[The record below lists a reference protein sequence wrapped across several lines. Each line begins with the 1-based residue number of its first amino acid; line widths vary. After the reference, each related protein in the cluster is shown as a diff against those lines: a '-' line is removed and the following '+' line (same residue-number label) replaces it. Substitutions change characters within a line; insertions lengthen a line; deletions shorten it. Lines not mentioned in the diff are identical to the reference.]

1 LPRYR
6 GGLERRQEVKK
17 AFALCAIV
25 LVIALSIVPCFAAPT
40 SLPPGVELG
49 GALSMSATISMANGV
64 AAQMA
69 FLNSSGYIYAG
80 SYYAAFITAR
90 DLGGDQWM
98 YRVYLLPNSAG
109 LSHYGSETGWLQP
122 GASLIVTP
130 SPNSYYY
137 TDYNF
142 SASGGMG
149 SWTYG
154 YAAEGVGLKLAANE
168 QIVYCFKLA
177 NGQTYGVNR
186 HFSFGS
192 VENVPAA
199 RAWINALQ
207 AFDGDL
213 SWERVEEDV
222 ENAYASGKLA
232 GFNQGKAEAE
242 EAADEYWSERL
253 LEAEELAYQRGE
265 DDGYD
270 KAVDDLANGVI
281 GAYDLDLGKIITAI
295 PTAAKAIVNNAF
307 GFELFGINVAGLLSV
322 VLIISI
328 VGFIVAKLSS
338 R

>member
-1 LPRYR
+1 M
-6 GGLERRQEVKK
+6 KK

-49 GALSMSATISMANGV
+49 GALSMGATISMANGV

-80 SYYAAFITAR
+80 GYYAAFITAR
-90 DLGGDQWM
+90 DLGGDMWR
-98 YRVYLLPNSAG
+98 YRVYILPNSAG
-109 LSHYGSETGWLQP
+109 LSHYGDETGWLQP

-130 SPNSYYY
+130 SPVSYYY

-142 SASGGMG
+142 SATGGMG

-154 YAAEGVGLKLAANE
+154 YANGGITLGDSE

-177 NGQTYGVNR
+177 SGQTYGVNR
-186 HFSFGS
+186 YFSFGF
-192 VENVPAA
+192 VEVVPAA
-199 RAWINALQ
+199 RAWLNALQ

-213 SWERVEEDV
+213 SWERIEEDV

-242 EAADEYWSERL
+242 EAAAEYWSGRL
-253 LEAEELAYQRGE
+253 LEAEELAYERGE
-265 DDGYD
+265 DAGYD
-270 KAVDDLANGVI
+270 QAVADLADGVI
-281 GAYDLDLGKIITAI
+281 GSYDLNLGMIITAI

-322 VLIISI
+322 VLIITI

>member
-1 LPRYR
+1 M
-6 GGLERRQEVKK
+6 KK
-17 AFALCAIV
+17 IAIILCAIF
-25 LVIALSIVPCFAAPT
+25 LIALSIVPCFAAPA
-40 SLPPGVELG
+40 SRPSGVESG

-64 AAQMA
+64 AAQMD

-80 SYYAAFITAR
+80 YYYAAFITAR
-90 DLGGDQWM
+90 DLGADMWM
-98 YRVYLLPNSAG
+98 YRVYILPNSAG
-109 LSHYGSETGWLQP
+109 LSHSSAETGWLKP
-122 GASLIVTP
+122 GASLIITP
-130 SPNSYYY
+130 SPSQYYY
-137 TDYNF
+137 ADYNF

-149 SWTYG
+149 GWSYG
-154 YAAEGVGLKLAANE
+154 YASEGLTLGASE

-177 NGQTYGVNR
+177 SGQTYGPNR
-186 HFSFGS
+186 QFSFGF

-213 SWERVEEDV
+213 SWERVEEGV
-222 ENAYASGKLA
+222 ENAYDSGKLA
-232 GFNQGKAEAE
+232 GIKEGKAEAE
-242 EAADEYWSERL
+242 EAAAEYWSGRL
-253 LEAEELAYQRGE
+253 LEAEELAYERGE

-270 KAVDDLANGVI
+270 KAVADLANGVI
-281 GAYDLDLGKIITAI
+281 GSYDLDLGKIITSI

>member
-1 LPRYR
+1 M
-6 GGLERRQEVKK
+6 KK
-17 AFALCAIV
+17 IAIVLCAIF
-25 LVIALSIVPCFAAPT
+25 LVALSIVPCFAAPS

-49 GALSMSATISMANGV
+49 GALTMSATISMANGV

-80 SYYAAFITAR
+80 GYYAAFITAR
-90 DLGGDQWM
+90 DLGGDLWM
-98 YRVYLLPNSAG
+98 YRVYILPNSAG
-109 LSHYGSETGWLQP
+109 VSHYGDETGWLQP
-122 GASLIVTP
+122 GASVIITP
-130 SPNSYYY
+130 TPTSYYY
-137 TDYNF
+137 AEYNF
-142 SASGGMG
+142 GSTGGLG

-154 YAAEGVGLKLAANE
+154 YANGGITLGASE
-168 QIVYCFKLA
+168 QIVFCFKLA
-177 NGQTYGVNR
+177 SGQTYGVNR
-186 HFSFGS
+186 YFSFGY
-192 VENVPAA
+192 VEDVPAT
-199 RAWINALQ
+199 RAWMNALQ

-232 GFNQGKAEAE
+232 GFNEGKAEAE
-242 EAADEYWSERL
+242 EAAAEYWSGRL
-253 LEAEELAYQRGE
+253 LEAEELAYKRGE

-270 KAVDDLANGVI
+270 KAVEDLANGVI
-281 GAYDLDLGKIITAI
+281 GSYDLDLGKIITAI

-322 VLIISI
+322 VLIICI

>member
-1 LPRYR
+1 MKR
-6 GGLERRQEVKK
+6 
-17 AFALCAIV
+17 AFALCAVV
-25 LVIALSIVPCFAAPT
+25 LVVALSVIPCFAAPT

-98 YRVYLLPNSAG
+98 YRVYILPNSAG
-109 LSHYGSETGWLQP
+109 LSHYDDESGWLLP

-149 SWTYG
+149 SWNYG
-154 YAAEGVGLKLAANE
+154 YANGGITLGASE

-177 NGQTYGVNR
+177 SGQTYGVNR
-186 HFSFGS
+186 YFSFGS

-199 RAWINALQ
+199 RAWLNALQ

-213 SWERVEEDV
+213 SWERIEEDV

-232 GFNQGKAEAE
+232 GFNQGKAEGE
-242 EAADEYWSERL
+242 EAAAEYWSGRL

-270 KAVDDLANGVI
+270 QAVADLADGVI
-281 GAYDLDLGKIITAI
+281 GSYDLDLGKIITAI

>member
-1 LPRYR
+1 
-6 GGLERRQEVKK
+6 
-17 AFALCAIV
+17 
-25 LVIALSIVPCFAAPT
+25 
-40 SLPPGVELG
+40 
-49 GALSMSATISMANGV
+49 MSATISMANGV

-80 SYYAAFITAR
+80 SYYAAFITAS

-98 YRVYLLPNSAG
+98 YRVYILPNSAS
-109 LSHYGSETGWLQP
+109 LSHYGDETGWLQP
-122 GASLIVTP
+122 GASLIVSP

-137 TDYNF
+137 TDYDF

-154 YAAEGVGLKLAANE
+154 YANGGISLGASE

-177 NGQTYGVNR
+177 NGQSYGVNR
-186 HFSFGS
+186 YFSFGS
-192 VENVPAA
+192 VEDVPAA
-199 RAWINALQ
+199 RAWLNALQ

-213 SWERVEEDV
+213 SWERIEEDV

-242 EAADEYWSERL
+242 EAAAEYWSGRL

-270 KAVDDLANGVI
+270 KAVADLADGVI
-281 GAYDLDLGKIITAI
+281 GSYDLDLGKIITAI

>member
-1 LPRYR
+1 M
-6 GGLERRQEVKK
+6 KK

-64 AAQMA
+64 AAQMD

-90 DLGGDQWM
+90 DLGGDMWR
-98 YRVYLLPNSAG
+98 YRVYILPNAAG
-109 LSHYGSETGWLQP
+109 LSHTSAETGWLQP
-122 GASLIVTP
+122 GASLIITP
-130 SPNSYYY
+130 SPSLYYY

-154 YAAEGVGLKLAANE
+154 HANGGLTLEASE
-168 QIVYCFKLA
+168 QIVFCFKLA
-177 NGQTYGVNR
+177 SGQTYGVNR
-186 HFSFGS
+186 YFSFGF
-192 VENVPAA
+192 VEDVPAA
-199 RAWINALQ
+199 RAWTNALQ

-213 SWERVEEDV
+213 SWERIEEDV

-242 EAADEYWSERL
+242 EAAAEYWSGRL

-270 KAVDDLANGVI
+270 QAVADLADGVI
-281 GAYDLDLGKIITAI
+281 GSYDLDLGKIITAI

-307 GFELFGINVAGLLSV
+307 SFELFGINVAGLLSV

>member
-1 LPRYR
+1 M
-6 GGLERRQEVKK
+6 KK
-17 AFALCAIV
+17 AIALCAIV
-25 LVIALSIVPCFAAPT
+25 LLIALSVIPCFAAPT

-49 GALSMSATISMANGV
+49 GALSMSATITMANGV
-64 AAQMA
+64 AAQMD
-69 FLNSSGYIYAG
+69 FLNSSGYLYAG

-98 YRVYLLPNSAG
+98 YRVYILPNSVG
-109 LSHYGSETGWLQP
+109 LSHTSAETGWLQP
-122 GASLIVTP
+122 GASLIITPTP
-130 SPNSYYY
+130 SSYYV
-137 TDYNF
+137 TEYNF
-142 SASGGMG
+142 SATGGMG
-149 SWTYG
+149 RWTYS
-154 YAAEGVGLKLAANE
+154 YANGGITLGASE

-177 NGQTYGVNR
+177 SGQTFGVNR
-186 HFSFGS
+186 LFPFGI
-192 VENVPAA
+192 VEDVPAA
-199 RAWINALQ
+199 RAWLNALQ

-213 SWERVEEDV
+213 SWERIEEDV

-242 EAADEYWSERL
+242 EAAAEYWSGRL

-265 DDGYD
+265 VDGYD
-270 KAVDDLANGVI
+270 QAVADLADGVI
-281 GAYDLDLGKIITAI
+281 GSYDLDLGKIITAI

>member
-1 LPRYR
+1 M
-6 GGLERRQEVKK
+6 KK

-25 LVIALSIVPCFAAPT
+25 LVIALSIVPCFAAPA
-40 SLPPGVELG
+40 SNPAGVELG
-49 GALSMSATISMANGV
+49 GALSMSATITMANGV
-64 AAQMA
+64 AAQMD

-80 SYYAAFITAR
+80 GYYAAFITAR

-98 YRVYLLPNSAG
+98 YRVYMLPNSAG
-109 LSHYGSETGWLQP
+109 LSHYAPETGWLQP
-122 GASLIVTP
+122 GASLIITP

-137 TDYNF
+137 ADYNF

-149 SWTYG
+149 RWTYG
-154 YAAEGVGLKLAANE
+154 YAAEGVGLQLADNE
-168 QIVYCFKLA
+168 QIVFCFKLA
-177 NGQTYGVNR
+177 SGQTYGVNR
-186 HFSFGS
+186 YFTFGS

-213 SWERVEEDV
+213 SWERIEEDV

-242 EAADEYWSERL
+242 EAAAEYWSGRL
-253 LEAEELAYQRGE
+253 LEAEELAYERGE
-265 DDGYD
+265 VAGYD
-270 KAVDDLANGVI
+270 QAVADLADGVI
-281 GAYDLDLGKIITAI
+281 GSYDLNLGMIITAI